1 MVAQW
6 IKNPPANAGDAG
18 DTGSIAGWG
27 RSAGG
32 GHGNPLQCSC
42 LEIPMD
48 RGALWATVHGIAES
62 DMMEVTEQAC
72 MHVPEPQEVNGRV
85 INVTE

>member
-1 MVAQW
+1 
-6 IKNPPANAGDAG
+6 
-18 DTGSIAGWG
+18 
-27 RSAGG
+27 
-32 GHGNPLQCSC
+32 
-42 LEIPMD
+42 MD

>member
-1 MVAQW
+1 MV
-6 IKNPPANAGDAG
+6 KNLPVNAGDAG
-18 DTGSIAGWG
+18 LVPRLR
-27 RSAGG
+27 RSPGG